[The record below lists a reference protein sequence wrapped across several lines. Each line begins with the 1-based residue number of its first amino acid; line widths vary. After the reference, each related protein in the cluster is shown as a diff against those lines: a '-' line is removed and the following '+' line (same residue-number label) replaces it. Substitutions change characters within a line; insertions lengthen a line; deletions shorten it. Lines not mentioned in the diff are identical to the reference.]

1 MALLAFDLGGT
12 SLRAALYD
20 SNGVELGYWM
30 RKTSDFK
37 DAQSAFLAAIDSL
50 THSHSAVKKCAI
62 GAPDIDISSGEVRAH
77 NLSWP
82 HFNIRE
88 ILQNKLKIEP
98 LCFNDADLQALALA
112 STISDHASA
121 IVFTLG
127 TGVGMG
133 IIEKGHVITGDFGTE
148 GGHLYVGSERAC
160 LCGGIGHL
168 EGHLGGAAILA
179 QAKELGFDVPSI
191 GPLAE
196 LARSGNQELKAL
208 FEEVGDYLG
217 RAIASVASIL
227 GIPRIILSGGV
238 AASSDLFL
246 ERALENARKY
256 IFPPYREHLEIAI
269 GELPSDRVGLLGAY
283 QAMKQKSRR

>member
-20 SNGVELGYWM
+20 TKGVELGYWM
-30 RKTSDFK
+30 RKTSEFE
-37 DAQSAFLAAIDSL
+37 SAEAAFTHAIDSL
-50 THSHSAVKKCAI
+50 SQSHVIKKCAI
-62 GAPDIDISSGEVRAH
+62 GAPDIDISTGEVRAH

-82 HFNIRE
+82 HFNIRK
-88 ILQNKLKIEP
+88 ILKEKLGLEP

-112 STISDHASA
+112 STISECASA

-133 IIEKGHVITGDFGTE
+133 IIEKGHVITGDYGTE
-148 GGHLYVGSERAC
+148 GGHLYVGSERPC
-160 LCGGIGHL
+160 LCGGTGHL
-168 EGHLGGAAILA
+168 EGHLGGAAILSS
-179 QAKELGFDVPSI
+179 AKALGFDAPSI

-196 LARSGNQELKAL
+196 LARGGNQELRAL

-217 RAIASVASIL
+217 KGIASAVSLL

-246 ERALENARKY
+246 EHARKSARKF
-256 IFPPYREHLEIAI
+256 IFPPYRELLQIDT

-283 QAMKQKSRR
+283 QAMKRTGRH